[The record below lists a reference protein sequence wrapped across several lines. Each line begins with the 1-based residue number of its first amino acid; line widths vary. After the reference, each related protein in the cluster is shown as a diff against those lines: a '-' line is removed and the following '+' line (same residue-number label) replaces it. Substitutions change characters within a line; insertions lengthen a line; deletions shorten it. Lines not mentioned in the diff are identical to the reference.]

1 MKLVSFFRKNL
12 TPGIGLAGFGG
23 GRVLDLNAIDPHF
36 PQNINAFLAG
46 GDGLLDTARRIQER
60 CGEHEDAF
68 LGHEQYTLRPPVPN
82 PSKFLLLGAN
92 YRAHVAETGREIPE
106 KPVIFGRWAHTLIAS
121 GEPIR
126 VPKVS
131 NRVDFEGELVVVIG
145 KEGKSVPLNR
155 AWDHVAGYTCFND
168 VSVRDYQRMS
178 KPQQWTL
185 GKNFD
190 NSGPLGPWVVTRD
203 EIPHPDNLHL
213 KTLVNSK
220 VMQDGNTG
228 DLIFDIPYLIELISS
243 VMTLFPGD
251 LISTGTPGGVGD
263 ARDPPV
269 YLKDGDVVTVTIE
282 GIGELTNPVL
292 DEP

>member
-1 MKLVSFFRKNL
+1 
-12 TPGIGLAGFGG
+12 
-23 GRVLDLNAIDPHF
+23 
-36 PQNINAFLAG
+36 
-46 GDGLLDTARRIQER
+46 
-60 CGEHEDAF
+60 
-68 LGHEQYTLRPPVPN
+68 
-82 PSKFLLLGAN
+82 
-92 YRAHVAETGREIPE
+92 
-106 KPVIFGRWAHTLIAS
+106 
-121 GEPIR
+121 
-126 VPKVS
+126 
-131 NRVDFEGELVVVIG
+131 
-145 KEGKSVPLNR
+145 
-155 AWDHVAGYTCFND
+155 
-168 VSVRDYQRMS
+168 MS

-213 KTLVNSK
+213 KTLVNSN
-220 VMQDGNTG
+220 VMQEGNTG